1 MKYME
6 NEQDFVQTDVN
17 VTKLS
22 IGGLMQKKW
31 IPPKKKKI
39 KGVYTPAQELAVE
52 LANYY
57 GEPKRVGFWLGIIK
71 RYGIETVR
79 VQWKGMADSRD
90 PKGVGLLL
98 FMLKKKKA
106 EYEKRNTSV
115 SDGKVQGAKNKPS
128 TE

>member
-17 VTKLS
+17 VNSLN
-22 IGGLMQKKW
+22 IGGLIQKKW
-31 IPPKKKKI
+31 TPPKKEKI

-52 LANYY
+52 MASYY
-57 GEPKRVGFWLGIIK
+57 NEPKRVGFWLGIIK
-71 RYGIETVR
+71 SYGIDTVR

-98 FMLKKKKA
+98 FMLKKKKS
-106 EYEKRNTSV
+106 EYEKRNTRV
-115 SDGKVQGAKNKPS
+115 HDGKVQGVEDKPS
-128 TE
+128 T